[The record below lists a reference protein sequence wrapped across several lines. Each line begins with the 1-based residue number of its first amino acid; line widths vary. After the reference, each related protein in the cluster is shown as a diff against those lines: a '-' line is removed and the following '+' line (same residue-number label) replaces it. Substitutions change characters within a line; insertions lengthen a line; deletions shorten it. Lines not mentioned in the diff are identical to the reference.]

1 MATVSTDRP
10 GEMGMAIELNSPSFW
25 DGNAELR
32 REPSAFTAAYAERAW
47 QLAALPP
54 GARVLDIA
62 CGAGALALVAAQA
75 GAQVLA
81 TDFSPGMVR
90 AVRAHDVPNLD
101 ACVMDGQA
109 LDLPDATFDAAFSLF
124 GIMLF
129 PDWRKGLAEM
139 ARVLRPGGTGSVSTW
154 KDESG
159 AAANNLL
166 ACQVATLFPDVQ
178 IPTPVTGMNEFR
190 VPDRFRAAMTDAGF
204 ADVSIAEMTQDFIVE
219 AAALDQPDRLFQFS
233 PLWPQLAGEQRERV
247 LASIRTALSA
257 RGGTLAVPCPAL
269 IATARR
275 A

>member
-1 MATVSTDRP
+1 MD
-10 GEMGMAIELNSPSFW
+10 IELNSPSFW

-32 REPSAFTAAYAERAW
+32 RDAAAFTTAYAKRAW
-47 QLAALPP
+47 QLAAPPP
-54 GARVLDIA
+54 GAKVLDIA
-62 CGAGALALVAAQA
+62 CGAGALALVAARA

-81 TDFSPGMVR
+81 TDFSPEMVR
-90 AVRAHDVPNLD
+90 AVAAHDLPNLD

-109 LDLPDATFDAAFSLF
+109 LDLPDAMFDAAFSLF

-129 PDWRKGLAEM
+129 ADWRKGLAEM
-139 ARVLRPGGTGSVSTW
+139 ARMLRPGGTGSVSTW

-159 AAANNLL
+159 AAANYLL
-166 ACQVATLFPDVQ
+166 ASHVATLFPDVQ

-190 VPDRFRAAMTDAGF
+190 VPDRFRAAMAHAGF
-204 ADVSIAEMTQDFIVE
+204 SDVSIVEMTQDFIVD
-219 AAALDQPDRLFQFS
+219 AAALYQPDRLFQFS
-233 PLWPQLAGEQRERV
+233 PAWPQLAGEQRERA

-257 RGGTLAVPCPAL
+257 RGGKLAVPCPAL